1 MVYQPSKDL
10 ADSQRLKVIYRQLV
24 ISLKFH
30 HSETISQ
37 LPRDV
42 VLQAINEVWESS
54 EIGSNQ
60 RPIA

>member
-1 MVYQPSKDL
+1 MVHQSFEDL
-10 ADSQRLKVIYRQLV
+10 ADSQKLKIIYRQLV

-30 HSETISQ
+30 HSETIGQ

-54 EIGSNQ
+54 AISSGQ